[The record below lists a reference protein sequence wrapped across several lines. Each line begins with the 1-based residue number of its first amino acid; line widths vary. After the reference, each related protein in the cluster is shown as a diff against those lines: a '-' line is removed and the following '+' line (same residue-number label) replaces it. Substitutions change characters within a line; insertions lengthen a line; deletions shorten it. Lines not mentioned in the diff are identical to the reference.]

1 MGYNFVAEQTLRVSL
16 YPFSHCCFPKSRNHA
31 KFR

>member
-1 MGYNFVAEQTLRVSL
+1 VGYNYFIDITKVYL
-16 YPFSHCCFPKSRNHA
+16 YSFSHCCLPKSRNQA

>member
-1 MGYNFVAEQTLRVSL
+1 MSQTLRVYL
-16 YPFSHCCFPKSRNHA
+16 YSFSHCCLPKSRNLA